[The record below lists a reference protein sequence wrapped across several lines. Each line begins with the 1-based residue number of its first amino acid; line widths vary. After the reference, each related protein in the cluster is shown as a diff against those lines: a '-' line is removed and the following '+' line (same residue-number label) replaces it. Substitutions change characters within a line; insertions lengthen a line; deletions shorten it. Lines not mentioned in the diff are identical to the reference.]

1 MRTVEVMYF
10 TDKEDEFANLLIETG
25 LNPNVAKV
33 LVFLAKTPEASSRSI
48 ERGTDLRQSIVSI
61 ALRYLIEKDWITSRE
76 SKAQS
81 KGRPVKIYELAKPI
95 HKIIDNIE
103 REKKKKRAN
112 DQLALVKKLHDY
124 IG

>member
-10 TDKEDEFANLLIETG
+10 TDREDRFVNLLIETG
-25 LNPNVAKV
+25 MTPNVAKV
-33 LVFLAKTPEASSRSI
+33 LVFLEKTPEASSRAI
-48 ERGTDLRQSIVSI
+48 ERGTDLSLSGVSM
-61 ALRYLIEKDWITSRE
+61 ALRYLVEKDWITRRE

-103 REKKKKRAN
+103 KEKKRKGN
-112 DQLALVKKLHDY
+112 IQLALVKKLRNY
-124 IG
+124 IC